1 MRGLFLAVY
10 TLDPLHDSRWNDF
23 IEGHPCASIFHTP
36 GWLQALQRTYGYEPV
51 VYTTSSPGER
61 LRNGIPFCRVRSW
74 LTGDRIV
81 SLPFTDHCEPLV
93 DHFEEGKEILD
104 SLQRTLRSEELK
116 YVELRPRHASP
127 LAETTMQR
135 NTSFCFHELNLGAPL
150 AEIFRRFQKDSIQ
163 RKIRRSEREG
173 LQYEEGRSEAL
184 LKQFYALFV
193 LTRRRHRAPPQP
205 MDWFRNLVMCLGD
218 QIKIRVASS
227 AGRPVASMITLKN
240 PITMVYKYGASDA
253 TAHNLGAMPFLFW
266 QAIQDACRAG
276 VRKLDFGRTDLDNA
290 GLVTF
295 KDRWGSQRSELTYWR
310 LTAQGA
316 RSRSEWRQKLK
327 FAGPL
332 FACIPDRLLAASGKL
347 LYRHI
352 G

>member
-10 TLDPLHDSRWNDF
+10 TLNPLIDSRWNDF
-23 IEGHPCASIFHTP
+23 VESHPRGSIFHTP

-51 VYTTSSPGER
+51 VYTTSAPGER
-61 LRNGIPFCRVRSW
+61 LRNGIPFCRIRSW
-74 LTGDRIV
+74 LTGHRIV

-93 DHFEEGKEILD
+93 DVLEEGKEMLD
-104 SLQRTLRSEELK
+104 SLHLTVSSEELK

-127 LAETTMQR
+127 LTEASMQR
-135 NTSFCFHELNLGAPL
+135 NTSFCFHELDLGAAL
-150 AEIFRRFQKDSIQ
+150 EEIFRGFQKDSIQ
-163 RKIRRSEREG
+163 RKIRRAERET
-173 LQYEEGRSEAL
+173 LHYEEGRSEML

-205 MDWFRNLVMCLGD
+205 IDWFRNLVTCLGD
-218 QIKIRVASS
+218 RLKIRVASS
-227 AGRPVASMITLKN
+227 AGRPIASMITLRHAV
-240 PITMVYKYGASDA
+240 TMVYKYGASDA

-266 QAIQDACRAG
+266 KAIQDASG
-276 VRKLDFGRTDLDNA
+276 GGGRKFDFGRTDCSNA
-290 GLVTF
+290 GLITF

-310 LTAQGA
+310 LPSQSA
-316 RSRSEWRQKLK
+316 RTRGEWKQKLK
-327 FAGPL
+327 FAEPI
-332 FACIPDRLLAASGKL
+332 FACIPDRLLAASGRI